1 MITINAITIT
11 VTETATVVILC
22 VVGSLSFSAE
32 ATALLSVSELI
43 AAVEGVPVD

>member
-1 MITINAITIT
+1 MIY
-11 VTETATVVILC
+11 LC

-43 AAVEGVPVD
+43 AAVEGVPVDWGSKDWVNAIDW